1 MIDRYTT
8 PEMRNVWGDAAR
20 WNAAL
25 RVEVAVAQA
34 QAKRGDIPAEAAQAI
49 STRATVNLARIA
61 ELEATLDH
69 DTLAFVNAVAESVGP
84 EGRYLHYGLTS
95 SDVIDTALALQL
107 RAAAD
112 LILAELD
119 ALILVIIRRAR
130 EERDTVMAGRTH
142 SVHAEPM
149 TFGAK
154 LAGWAFEAARN
165 RTRLVTAADEVAT
178 GKISGPVGTY
188 SQIDPAIEREVLSAL
203 GLRVDP
209 VSTQI
214 VQRDRHAALVAA
226 IAITGGTLE
235 RFATE
240 IRNLQHTEID
250 EVREPFR
257 SSQAGSSAM
266 PQKRNPVKSERI
278 AGLARILRGYAA
290 AAAEN
295 QALWHERDMSHSSA
309 ERILLPDATGLI
321 HYAIRS
327 MHGIIDGLEVNR
339 DAMRRNLD
347 AGLGLHAASRLLTAL
362 VNAGAP
368 RDQAYALVQEAT
380 AAARAELRPLA
391 DVARASREISSL
403 LDEREIVRALDER
416 AALAHCGLLV
426 DRLKQI
432 EAAS

>member
-1 MIDRYTT
+1 
-8 PEMRNVWGDAAR
+8 MRGVWGDAAR
-20 WNAAL
+20 WDAAL

-34 QAKRGDIPAEAAQAI
+34 QAKRGTIPAEAAQAI
-49 STRATVNLARIA
+49 STRATVNLGRIA

-69 DTLAFVNAVAESVGP
+69 DTLAFVNAVAESVGS

-95 SDVIDTALALQL
+95 SDVVDTALALQL

-119 ALILVIIRRAR
+119 VLIAVIIRRAR

-165 RTRLVTAADEVAT
+165 RVRLATAADEVAT
-178 GKISGPVGTY
+178 GKISGPVGMY
-188 SQIDPAIEREVLSAL
+188 SQIDPAIEREVLSDL
-203 GLRVDP
+203 GLRADP

-214 VQRDRHAALVAA
+214 VQRDRHAAFVAA

-257 SSQAGSSAM
+257 SGQAGSSAM

-278 AGLARILRGYAA
+278 AGLARILRGYAV

-321 HYAIRS
+321 HYALRS

-368 RDQAYALVQEAT
+368 RDQAYALVQGAT

-391 DVARASREISSL
+391 DVARATREISSL
-403 LDEREIVRALDER
+403 LDERKMVRALDER
-416 AALAHCGLLV
+416 VALAHCSLLV
-426 DRLKQI
+426 DRLKEI
-432 EAAS
+432 EANA